1 MTSRNNVY
9 DYLIYLIHFLNTDSD
24 QYISGKPEPK
34 AYVATPGGNGPN
46 GKYKLFK
53 FTSWNVQR
61 IEITELCNVYMIKI
75 I

>member
-34 AYVATPGGNGPN
+34 AYVATVRMENTSCLNLQVGM
-46 GKYKLFK
+46 FK
-53 FTSWNVQR
+53 ESR
-61 IEITELCNVYMIKI
+61 
-75 I
+75 